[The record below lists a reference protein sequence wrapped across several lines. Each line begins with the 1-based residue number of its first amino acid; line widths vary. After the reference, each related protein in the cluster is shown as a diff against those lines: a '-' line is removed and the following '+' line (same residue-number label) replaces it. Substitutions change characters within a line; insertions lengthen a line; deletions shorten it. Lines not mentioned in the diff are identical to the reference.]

1 MKLLRP
7 LPARVTRALSILTL
21 AAWAG
26 VTGLLVHRSY
36 IRASAANLATDLAR
50 YGSEAQWR
58 GIYYRNEKIGFT
70 VGQTVPAENG
80 FELQEDGRMQMA
92 LLGADTVA
100 VIKTVAR
107 VDRNFALQSFE
118 FSLDPGTGAT
128 RVSGTVNGLSIALTV
143 TTPVSSRS
151 ETLTLSEPPALAL
164 NLGRRLAA
172 AGLTPGARHQ
182 FQVFDPAT
190 ATNATMTIVVGER
203 ELLRLSGLPLPVFRL
218 QMQFAGVSATS
229 WITETGEVV
238 REESALGMLVVKEP
252 AEVAQRIAVSQR
264 ARSDLIQAAAIV
276 PVMQYRIDDP
286 RTVKRLVL
294 KLTGAHLPPDDLNG
308 SGQTGFPP
316 TNGAQMIELRDARDL
331 GTVPADPDT
340 ARYLAAERLIES
352 DAPEIIAEARA
363 AVRGSTDPGEQVERL
378 VRHVNAL
385 LDKKPTISIPSAREV
400 LRTKI
405 GDCNEHT
412 ALFVGM
418 ARALG
423 IPARIAVG
431 LVYLN
436 GAFFY
441 HAWPEVYLE
450 RGYPV
455 APDRRRGRHLWLPVD
470 PTLNQFPADATHLR
484 VARGGLDKQTLVLP
498 LIGQLRIEV
507 TEMQLAEGAVPT
519 LIGADP
525 ALPAA
530 TPVPGT
536 LLPPGAHAGCGCRRD
551 R

>member
-7 LPARVTRALSILTL
+7 LPARVTRVVSILTL

-26 VTGLLVHRSY
+26 VTGLLIYRSY
-36 IRASAANLATDLAR
+36 IKASAANLATDLAR

-70 VGQTVPAENG
+70 VSQTVPTDSG
-80 FELQEDGRMQMA
+80 FEIQEDGRMQMA

-100 VIKTVAR
+100 AIKTTAR
-107 VDRNFALQSFE
+107 VDRNFALQSFD
-118 FSLDPGTGAT
+118 FSLDPGTGPT
-128 RVSGTVNGLSIALTV
+128 RVSGAVNGLSLTITV
-143 TTPVSSRS
+143 STPMSTRTDTV
-151 ETLTLSEPPALAL
+151 TLSEPPTLAL

-190 ATNATMTIVVGER
+190 ATNAPMTITVGDR

-252 AEVAQRIAVSQR
+252 PDVAQRLAVSQR

-276 PVMQYRIDDP
+276 PVMRYRIDDP

-294 KLTGAHLPPDDLNG
+294 RLTGADLPLDDLNG

-316 TNGAQMIELRDARDL
+316 ADGAQMIELRDARDL
-331 GTVPADPDT
+331 TTVPPDPD
-340 ARYLAAERLIES
+340 APRYLAAERLIES
-352 DAPEIIAEARA
+352 DAPEIIAEAKA
-363 AVRGSTDPGEQVERL
+363 AVRDATDTGVQVERL

-412 ALFVGM
+412 ALFVAM

-450 RGYPV
+450 NGYPV
-455 APDRRRGRHLWLPVD
+455 DGDRRRGRHLWLPVD

-484 VARGGLDKQTLVLP
+484 VARGGLDKQTMVLP
-498 LIGQLRIEV
+498 LIGRLRIEV
-507 TEMQLAEGAVPT
+507 TEMQLAEGAIPT
-519 LIGADP
+519 LIGASP
-525 ALPAA
+525 NA
-530 TPVPGT
+530 TPVPAAVSP
-536 LLPPGAHAGCGCRRD
+536 LLPGAHAGCGCRRD